1 MSTAPAGWHPDP
13 SNPAAA
19 LRWWDG
25 SAWTAHTHPAVAAPP
40 AAAQYA
46 APAPAAQYGAPPA
59 AAQYAAPPPAWAA
72 GHSAVATGYAPVG
85 QGQQQLSF
93 AKRNSLSF
101 TAAGVVGLYVVLALT
116 TGIVFLGI
124 FPVILSVRAVGRK
137 EPLAPVAVVA
147 AIAAIAVAF
156 FALK

>member
-1 MSTAPAGWHPDP
+1 MSIAPAGWHPDP
-13 SNPAAA
+13 SNPAGA

-40 AAAQYA
+40 
-46 APAPAAQYGAPPA
+46 PAAQYGAPPP
-59 AAQYAAPPPAWAA
+59 AAQYGAPPPAWAA
-72 GHSAVATGYAPVG
+72 GHSGVATGYAPVR
-85 QGQQQLSF
+85 QAQQQLSF
-93 AKRNSLSF
+93 AKRNSLSL

-124 FPVILSVRAVGRK
+124 FPVILSVRAIGRK
-137 EPLAPVAVVA
+137 EPLAPAAVVA

-156 FALK
+156 LALK